1 MTEVVAIRKI
11 GRFFASNNY
20 CEFLGK
26 DGVLLNNE
34 ELTKFLL
41 DKTEEDLRLIY
52 RFGMEEARVDKE
64 KVVFVRGRIRGYCS
78 AVFAL
83 LLKLRSSQ
91 DDVKI
96 SDAIHELIQIRNYAE
111 KQIEEYV
118 SNK

>member
-1 MTEVVAIRKI
+1 MLDI
-11 GRFFASNNY
+11 
-20 CEFLGK
+20 
-26 DGVLLNNE
+26 E

-41 DKTEEDLRLIY
+41 EQTEEDLKLIY
-52 RFGMEEARVDKE
+52 RFGMEEVHVDKV
-64 KVVFVRGRIRGYCS
+64 KVAFLRGRIRGYCS

-96 SDAIHELIQIRNYAE
+96 SDAIHELIQIRNYTE
-111 KQIEEYV
+111 KKIEEYL

>member
-1 MTEVVAIRKI
+1 M
-11 GRFFASNNY
+11 
-20 CEFLGK
+20 
-26 DGVLLNNE
+26 LNSE
-34 ELTKFLL
+34 ELTSFLL
-41 DKTEEDLRLIY
+41 EQTEEDLRLMY
-52 RFGMEEARVDKE
+52 QFGLEEGDTEKE
-64 KVVFVRGRIRGYCS
+64 IVSFVRGRVRGYCS